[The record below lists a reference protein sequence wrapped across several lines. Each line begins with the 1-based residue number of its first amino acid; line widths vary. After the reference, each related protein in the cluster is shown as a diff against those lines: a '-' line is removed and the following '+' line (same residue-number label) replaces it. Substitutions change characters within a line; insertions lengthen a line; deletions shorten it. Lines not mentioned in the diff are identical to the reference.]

1 MKLLQSLQKS
11 SATDIPYV
19 KVVLNIS
26 MPEYLP
32 DFLFIFAPRNKKHQ
46 NMRKIRSARF
56 IIIAA
61 VLITAVTSVAFLS
74 TQETR
79 DFRIAKNLD
88 IFFTLFR
95 ELNTF
100 YVDELNPD
108 KLVKTGIDNM
118 LKTLDPYTVYY
129 PESEGDEV
137 AFMTTGK
144 YGGIGSLVRGSGDYV
159 VVSLVYKGFPAD
171 VAGIRP
177 GDILKK
183 ADGVSLKGYPTE
195 KVSEK
200 LKGNPGTVIN
210 LTIERNGVEMEIPV
224 KREKIAVPPVPYYGM
239 VDENTGYIRFTNF
252 TQDCSEDVKNA
263 LVALKAKNP
272 RQIILDLRGNP
283 GGLLTEAVDIVNLF
297 VGPGNEIVKTKGKV
311 EQFDET
317 FKTTHVAV
325 DENIPLA
332 VIINRGS
339 ASASEIVAGAIQ
351 DLDRGI
357 IVGQRSYGKGLVQI
371 TRPLSY
377 NTQLKI
383 TTAKYYIPSGRC
395 IQALDFSHPNEDGS
409 VGIIP
414 DSLISEFRTKNGRTV
429 KDGGGIKPD
438 IEVVPAQ
445 LSQVAAELYLRNYI
459 FDFASRYYW
468 THPAVKS
475 LSQFSFTDQDYNEFR
490 SYLESRKFSYKTNT
504 EESLSELIANAKKE
518 KYYDLHKDLFT
529 NLEKEL
535 NHTLD
540 QDLVTFRAEITDLLE
555 DEILSRYFYEE
566 GSIEW
571 SLKTDEQVKK
581 AIEILNNRN
590 NYNSILQGKAGSIL
604 ITNGNTAPSLL
615 SAGLTGFGGND
626 SFI

>member
-1 MKLLQSLQKS
+1 
-11 SATDIPYV
+11 
-19 KVVLNIS
+19 
-26 MPEYLP
+26 
-32 DFLFIFAPRNKKHQ
+32 
-46 NMRKIRSARF
+46 MRKIRSARF